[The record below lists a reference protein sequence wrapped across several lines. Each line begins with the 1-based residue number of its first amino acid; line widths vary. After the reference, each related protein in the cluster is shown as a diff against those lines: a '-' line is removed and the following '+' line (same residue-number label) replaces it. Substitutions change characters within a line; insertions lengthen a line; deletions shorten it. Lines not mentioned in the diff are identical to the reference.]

1 MFRIIDILFFTIE
14 RIRQHM
20 VLVLWVLVGLSV
32 ATTLTLS
39 LTLYVDAVY
48 SDLLTSRLPDPPL
61 ATRYRYL
68 GAWNGNIALDDVER
82 ADQATIDNFVRT
94 VGLPVDRSTRYTR
107 GGTWSVRL
115 DQIALGTLGLG
126 TLSGADDQIYITEG
140 VWPPEDPVNADDPMP
155 ILLPDSMLYR
165 MGLQVGDE
173 LQAQRAGGGQAT
185 FKIAAMWRPVNE
197 DDPDWIFTPRFFD
210 EVMLV
215 QDRSALATLLN
226 GLENPIDEAAWFVSF
241 AADDVRTTQVGD
253 ILASLIDAGRAI
265 DAALPGIRNDLTP
278 QEELQTFNEE
288 VNSLTQ
294 QLFIIIAP
302 VGGLVLYFV
311 SLVAGLLVTRQQS
324 EDVKLRS
331 RGMSRTGILAVHV
344 LMWLFMAGVALGISV
359 VVSPYVVELVGQTR
373 SFLTFDDTSSVQDV
387 IITEQPLL
395 IGTATALIAASSGL
409 FLAWQITRQ
418 NINSYRQQ
426 TATQSKAWW
435 QRMYLD
441 ILLLFPAGYVLY
453 TLSSQGGLIAEEGD
467 AFSDPL
473 VFVGPTL
480 FALALALTFLRL
492 WPMLM
497 ALGARIIS
505 VTRNITLMMALRE
518 LTRSI
523 GRYRGALLMM
533 AFTLS
538 LTGFTASM
546 ASTMDRS
553 LVDTI
558 NYEVGAD
565 MVLIT
570 AVDAETESETD
581 TSGQTTQTVTGY
593 NVPPVDEL
601 RDLEGVAYV
610 SRVGRYPAQLTVG
623 TQRAQGRILAI
634 DRVDMPAIAR
644 FRDDFADQSLAGLL
658 NTLAGDRTG
667 IIISQAAA
675 DAYNVI
681 PGQEVT
687 LGVQALNTWFEQRVR
702 VLGTVD
708 YFPTLDP
715 NDEDNDF
722 FIIGNMDPVFELV
735 GTSLPYD
742 VWLALEPGADI
753 NAIQQ
758 TVREIEFP
766 VLRFVEP
773 TSTLAAARA
782 EPARRGVLGFLS
794 VGFVASIT
802 LTLIA
807 AIIQSTASFRAQST
821 QLGALRAMGLSGFAV
836 GIYVLILQGLAAISG
851 ILAGTSIGVATTLL
865 FLPLLDFSGGLPPYL
880 VRVAWDEIIIVYG
893 VFAGVLLAVT
903 LIMTLVLSRE
913 QLANVVRLGD
923 A

>member
-1 MFRIIDILFFTIE
+1 MFRIVDILLFTVE
-14 RIRQHM
+14 RIRQHL
-20 VLVLWVLVGLSV
+20 VLVLWVLLGLSV

-48 SDLLTSRLPDPPL
+48 SDLFSSRLPDPPL
-61 ATRYRYL
+61 AVRYRYL
-68 GAWNGNIALDDVER
+68 GAWNGNIAMTDVQR
-82 ADQATIDNFVRT
+82 AEQATVANMVNT
-94 VGLPVDRSTRYTR
+94 VGLPTDRVIHYTR
-107 GGTWSVRL
+107 GGTWSVRMEQL
-115 DQIALGTLGLG
+115 NLGTLGLA
-126 TLSGADDQIYITEG
+126 TISGAEDQIYITAG
-140 VWPPEDPVNADDPMP
+140 TWPPSSPDDTVP
-155 ILLPDSMLYR
+155 ILLPEGLFYR
-165 MGLQVGDE
+165 TGLQIGDQ

-185 FKIAAMWRPVNE
+185 FEVAALWRPFNP
-197 DDPDWIFTPRFFD
+197 DDSSWIFTPRFFD

-215 QDRSALATLLN
+215 ADRATLDSIL
-226 GLENPIDEAAWFVSF
+226 GDLDNPIDEAAWFVSF
-241 AADDVRTTQVGD
+241 NAADVRTTQVGT
-253 ILASLIDAGRAI
+253 ILTSLIDAGRAI

-278 QEELQTFNEE
+278 QEELQTFNDE

-311 SLVAGLLVTRQQS
+311 SLVAGLLVTRQQG

-331 RGMSRTGILAVHV
+331 RGMSRVGILAVHI
-344 LMWLFMAGVALGISV
+344 LMWLFMAAVALGLSVAISPEIV
-359 VVSPYVVELVGQTR
+359 RLVGRTQ
-373 SFLTFDDTSSVQDV
+373 SFLEFNATGSVNDV
-387 IITEQPLL
+387 IVTQQSLL
-395 IGTATALIAASSGL
+395 IGAATALIAASSGL

-426 TATQSKAWW
+426 RTTAAKAWW

-441 ILLLFPAGYVLY
+441 ILLLFPAAYVLY
-453 TLSSQGGLIAEEGD
+453 TLNNQGGLVAEQGA

-473 VFVGPTL
+473 VFIGPTL
-480 FALALALTFLRL
+480 FALALALIFLRL

-497 ALGARIIS
+497 SIGARVIS
-505 VTRNITLMMALRE
+505 ITRNITLMMALRE

-546 ASTMDRS
+546 ASTLDRS

-558 NYEVGAD
+558 NYQVGAD

-581 TSGQTTQTVTGY
+581 GAGQTTQTVTGY

-601 RDLEGVAYV
+601 REIEGIAYV
-610 SRVGRYPAQLTVG
+610 SRVGRYPAQLTIG
-623 TQRAQGRILAI
+623 TQRAQGRIIAI

-644 FRDDFADQSLAGLL
+644 FREDFADQSLAALM
-658 NTLAGDRTG
+658 NTLATDRTG
-667 IIISQAAA
+667 VIVSAQAAA
-675 DAYNVI
+675 NYNII

-702 VLGTVD
+702 VLDTID

-715 NDEDNDF
+715 NDEESDF
-722 FIIGNMDPVFELV
+722 FIIGNIDPIFELV
-735 GTSLPYD
+735 GTALPYD
-742 VWLALEPGADI
+742 VWLTTSSNVRVEDI
-753 NAIQQ
+753 QTAI
-758 TVREIEFP
+758 RDIDFP
-766 VLRFVEP
+766 VIRFIEP
-773 TSTLAAARA
+773 SSTLSAARA

-836 GIYVLILQGLAAISG
+836 GIYVMILQGLAAISG
-851 ILAGTSIGVATTLL
+851 ILAGTSIGIATTVL

-880 VRVAWDEIIIVYG
+880 VRVAWDEIVIVYG
-893 VFAGVLLAVT
+893 IFAGVLLAVT
-903 LIMTLVLSRE
+903 LILTLVLSRE